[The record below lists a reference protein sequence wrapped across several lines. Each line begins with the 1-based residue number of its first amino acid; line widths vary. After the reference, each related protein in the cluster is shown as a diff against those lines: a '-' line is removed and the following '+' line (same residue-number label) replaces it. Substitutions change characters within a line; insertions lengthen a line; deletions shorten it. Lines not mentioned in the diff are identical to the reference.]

1 MRSQKMNNE
10 TFKNKPILLCNKC
23 KKETAVYTIL
33 VYHIYGHKDILRIWL
48 NKTESK
54 HSWMLI
60 LDKIKSR
67 EAKDIFFISMDGFS
81 DLEQEAKEIFKSV
94 VVWVI

>member
-1 MRSQKMNNE
+1 MNNE

-33 VYHIYGHKDILRIWL
+33 DYNINGHKDILRIWL

-54 HSWMLI
+54 HS
-60 LDKIKSR
+60 
-67 EAKDIFFISMDGFS
+67 
-81 DLEQEAKEIFKSV
+81 
-94 VVWVI
+94 